1 MLKNKTDRLKEEIGL
16 LKLVFGLV
24 FLPWIFPIG
33 LAGRASGGRSSTE
46 VRFGGDTAEIGSDVS
61 GFSGGAGAT
70 GMVGYVY
77 ISTELPSGDQAQN

>member
-1 MLKNKTDRLKEEIGL
+1 MNGQTQRRNWIVETCIWLGIFALDFSIGL
-16 LKLVFGLV
+16 V
-24 FLPWIFPIG
+24 
-33 LAGRASGGRSSTE
+33 GRPSGGSSSTE